1 MSFQGVDPI
10 VLAVFVGA
18 LSLMPMLLIVCTA
31 FLKIVIVLMI
41 TRNAIGVQQVPPSM
55 AINGIALAATLFIMA
70 PVGYEIAE
78 VVKVSP
84 LDLSNVSTLQQTGL
98 EAVQPLRTFMVRNS
112 DPDILTH
119 LLENT
124 ARMWPP
130 AMAQEVQREDLILL
144 IPAYVLSQLQAG
156 FEIGFL
162 IYIPFIVID
171 LIVSNLL
178 LALGMQMVSPMTIS
192 LPLKLLLFVMV
203 SGWSRLPGTACSFP
217 ISELPMEPIVL
228 FKQGMLAG
236 GGADGAA
243 ADCRGDRGRPDVTDP
258 GADADTRPDAPF
270 WRQAG
275 RRWRHVGGD
284 RALDWPGVG
293 PVDQP
298 DVRHDRPF
306 GLELRRAHAALS

>member
-1 MSFQGVDPI
+1 MILQWLDPL
-10 VLAVFVGA
+10 VLAVFLAA

-192 LPLKLLLFVMV
+192 LPLKLLLFVLV
-203 SGWSRLPGTACSFP
+203 SGWSRLLDS
-217 ISELPMEPIVL
+217 L
-228 FKQGMLAG
+228 F
-236 GGADGAA
+236 
-243 ADCRGDRGRPDVTDP
+243 
-258 GADADTRPDAPF
+258 
-270 WRQAG
+270 
-275 RRWRHVGGD
+275 
-284 RALDWPGVG
+284 
-293 PVDQP
+293 
-298 DVRHDRPF
+298 
-306 GLELRRAHAALS
+306 LSYL

>member
-1 MSFQGVDPI
+1 MTFQGIDPLI
-10 VLAVFVGA
+10 LALFVGA
-18 LSLMPMLLIVCTA
+18 LALMPMLLIICTS

-78 VVKVSP
+78 GIKASP
-84 LDLSNVSTLQQTGL
+84 VDTSSVTNFLQTGR
-98 EAVQPLRTFMVRNS
+98 ETIQPLRAFMLRNV
-112 DPDILTH
+112 DPDVLTH

-124 ARMWPP
+124 ARLWP
-130 AMAQEVQREDLILL
+130 AKMAQEVQREDLILL
-144 IPAYVLSQLQAG
+144 VPAFVLSQLQAG

-203 SGWSRLPGTACSFP
+203 SGWSRLLDS
-217 ISELPMEPIVL
+217 L
-228 FKQGMLAG
+228 F
-236 GGADGAA
+236 
-243 ADCRGDRGRPDVTDP
+243 
-258 GADADTRPDAPF
+258 
-270 WRQAG
+270 
-275 RRWRHVGGD
+275 
-284 RALDWPGVG
+284 
-293 PVDQP
+293 
-298 DVRHDRPF
+298 
-306 GLELRRAHAALS
+306 LSYL

>member
-1 MSFQGVDPI
+1 MSLQGIDPL
-10 VLAVFVGA
+10 VLALFLGA

-70 PVGYEIAE
+70 PVGYQIAE

-84 LDLSNVSTLQQTGL
+84 LDLSSVQSMQQTGR
-98 EAVQPLRTFMVRNS
+98 EAIQPLRTFMLRNV
-112 DPDILTH
+112 DPDVLTH

-124 ARMWPP
+124 ARLWP
-130 AMAQEVQREDLILL
+130 AEMAREVQREDLILL
-144 IPAYVLSQLQAG
+144 VPAFVLSQLQAG

-192 LPLKLLLFVMV
+192 LPLKLLLFVLV
-203 SGWSRLPGTACSFP
+203 SGWSRLLDS
-217 ISELPMEPIVL
+217 L
-228 FKQGMLAG
+228 F
-236 GGADGAA
+236 
-243 ADCRGDRGRPDVTDP
+243 
-258 GADADTRPDAPF
+258 
-270 WRQAG
+270 
-275 RRWRHVGGD
+275 
-284 RALDWPGVG
+284 
-293 PVDQP
+293 
-298 DVRHDRPF
+298 
-306 GLELRRAHAALS
+306 LSYL